1 MFNVEMDFNCIS
13 MYYFGIYWKCYLN
26 ENVHSLGSFSS
37 FFSVGFKNI
46 FRTQDRCAD
55 RGPSCVVSRAID
67 EMKTV
72 NSLYI

>member
-1 MFNVEMDFNCIS
+1 

-37 FFSVGFKNI
+37 FFSVGLKKKTFSGPKTGAPI
-46 FRTQDRCAD
+46 EDCA
-55 RGPSCVVSRAID
+55 VSRAID
-67 EMKTV
+67 ETKTV